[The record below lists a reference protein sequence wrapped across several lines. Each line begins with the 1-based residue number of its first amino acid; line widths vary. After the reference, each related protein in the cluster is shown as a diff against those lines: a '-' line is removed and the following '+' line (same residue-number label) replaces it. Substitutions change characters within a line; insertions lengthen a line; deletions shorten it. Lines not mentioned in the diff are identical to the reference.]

1 MMQQDDLLV
10 HKALKGDIE
19 AFEELISAYE
29 HRIYN
34 IAYRMMGNPEDA
46 MDVVQEALLKIYRS
60 LKKFK
65 NQSSFSTWIYRIVMN
80 TCLDEL
86 RKKKRGFLL
95 FMNDAEGYGEDIV
108 DSSGDSLPE
117 ESYERKERLKSLQKA
132 IQELIPD
139 YKSVIILRDIQG
151 FSYEEIAEI
160 LHCPLGTVKSRINR
174 ARTELR
180 KKLSEFGNI

>member
-1 MMQQDDLLV
+1 MHQDDFLV
-10 HKALKGDIE
+10 HKAQKGDVE
-19 AFEELISAYE
+19 AFEELICAYE

-34 IAYRMMGNPEDA
+34 IAYKMMGNPEDA
-46 MDVVQEALLKIYRS
+46 MDVAQEALLKIYKS

-65 NQSSFSTWIYRIVMN
+65 NQSTFSTWVYRVAMN

-95 FMNDAEGYGEDIV
+95 LMNDAEGYGNGIV
-108 DSSGDSLPE
+108 DSSSDSLPE
-117 ESYERKERLKSLQKA
+117 VSYERKERLKSLQNA

>member
-1 MMQQDDLLV
+1 MHQDDFLV
-10 HKALKGDIE
+10 HKAQKGDVE
-19 AFEELISAYE
+19 AFEELICAYE

-34 IAYRMMGNPEDA
+34 IAYKMMGNPEDA
-46 MDVVQEALLKIYRS
+46 MDVAQEALLKIYKS

-65 NQSSFSTWIYRIVMN
+65 NQSTFSTWVYRVAMN

-95 FMNDAEGYGEDIV
+95 LMNDTEGYGNGIV
-108 DSSGDSLPE
+108 DSSSDSLPE
-117 ESYERKERLKSLQKA
+117 VSYERKERLKSLQNA